1 MARVVAIDLG
11 RHAAKAAVYETA
23 GRSVGLEGYFTERV
37 ADDGEGRGPSLGAR
51 LAALDRLLSEHHT
64 WQSPATIVGLVW
76 PTDDVSTRVIQL
88 PFTDKTQLEQTLPF
102 TVEEVVP
109 FDMDK
114 MLLAWRAIPGDHEGT
129 KAHVTLV
136 RTESLRTVLEA
147 LQSRSVDP
155 RKVVVDG
162 EALGVMVSR
171 SGGVAVVDVGHSST
185 AISVLLDG
193 VVVGE
198 RAIDVGGR
206 RFTQAIAAAMDLSF
220 ADAERL
226 KHGEFHP
233 DEEPTEGGLPSGVA
247 SLSPQARTALD
258 GVFGLLLAEIRSTLI
273 AAEDQ
278 HGLEIDSVFLTGGGA
293 RLEPLPEYLQ
303 RDLGLNVEWLAE
315 EDGEGI
321 PPEHGVARAL
331 AQVLA
336 KNSNAVN
343 LRTGPLAFKGGVN
356 VLRAVVTYGTA
367 GVAFF
372 LVAATVVFAV
382 QFMRLRSELN
392 EVDAQIRSVVLSDFT
407 DTPDGIL
414 AVGDDAAAVME
425 AGVLSMEERAD
436 VLAGEGR
443 VPPTVDQLLTLTNA
457 FPDPDT
463 VTVNVSDLTVGSLS
477 LTFNAET
484 DTYESAAAIETS
496 IQAVEA
502 FADAVKSNER
512 RARDKV
518 TFTMTIPLNGSAT
531 EGGE

>member
-1 MARVVAIDLG
+1 
-11 RHAAKAAVYETA
+11 
-23 GRSVGLEGYFTERV
+23 
-37 ADDGEGRGPSLGAR
+37 
-51 LAALDRLLSEHHT
+51 
-64 WQSPATIVGLVW
+64 LVW

-109 FDMDK
+109 FDMDD
-114 MLLAWRAIPGDHEGT
+114 MLLGWRPLPGTHSGT

-136 RTESLRTVLEA
+136 RTESLRAVLEA
-147 LQSRSVDP
+147 FQARSLDP
-155 RKVVVDG
+155 RQVVVDG
-162 EALGVMVSR
+162 EALGAMVTAG
-171 SGGVAVVDVGHSST
+171 GGVSVVDVGHSST
-185 AISVLLDG
+185 TISVLLDG
-193 VVVGE
+193 VVVSE

-206 RFTQAIAAAMDLSF
+206 RFTQAIAAAMDLTF
-220 ADAERL
+220 ANAERL
-226 KHGEFHP
+226 KHGDFHP
-233 DEEPTEGGLPSGVA
+233 DEEPTEGGMPSGLA

-278 HGLEIDSVFLTGGGA
+278 HGMEIDSVLLTGGGA

-303 RDLGLNVEWLAE
+303 RDLGLTVEWLAE
-315 EDGEGI
+315 ADGAGI
-321 PPEHGVARAL
+321 PPEHGVSRAM

-336 KNSNAVN
+336 TNATSVN
-343 LRTGPLAFKGGVN
+343 LRTGSLAFKGGVN

-382 QFMRLRSELN
+382 QFMRLRSELS
-392 EVDAQIRSVVLSDFT
+392 EVDSQIRSLVLADFPETSDE
-407 DTPDGIL
+407 IL
-414 AVGDDAAAVME
+414 AVGADAAAVTE
-425 AGVLSMEERAD
+425 AGVLGMEDRAD

-443 VPPTVDQLLTLTNA
+443 VPPTVDLLLLLTDA
-457 FPDPDT
+457 FPDPET
-463 VTVNVSDLTVGSLS
+463 VTVNVSDLTMGNLS
-477 LTFNAET
+477 MTFNAET

-512 RARDKV
+512 RSRDNV
-518 TFTMTIPLNGSAT
+518 TFTMTIPLNGSAD
-531 EGGE
+531 EEVQ